1 MTNHPQ
7 PPSPHRAGGSSPS
20 RCRTNSRCNSLLF
33 RAPTRKEWL
42 GDAAGK
48 AAEWLLGRERR
59 DPQFLSPSCLS
70 FPGYRTRMGS
80 CCKRSVSRG
89 WAPGGCGMLEKLLEP
104 MLSQARELRGCSC
117 SQHTAGDTRGPRKRW
132 ECPEPRQRSS
142 SACAEPE
149 SLVALP
155 VQLPGRGRDPIP
167 TFLPA
172 GRDWAVRRGD
182 MGWDTRPLTC
192 CPDLHR
198 ARADLRE
205 PLQADAVFH
214 RPGDRAVPGRG
225 E

>member
-1 MTNHPQ
+1 
-7 PPSPHRAGGSSPS
+7 
-20 RCRTNSRCNSLLF
+20 
-33 RAPTRKEWL
+33 
-42 GDAAGK
+42 
-48 AAEWLLGRERR
+48 
-59 DPQFLSPSCLS
+59 
-70 FPGYRTRMGS
+70 
-80 CCKRSVSRG
+80 
-89 WAPGGCGMLEKLLEP
+89 MLEKLLEP
-104 MLSQARELRGCSC
+104 MLSQARELRGCPC

-132 ECPEPRQRSS
+132 ECHGSGAAL
-142 SACAEPE
+142 ACAELE

-172 GRDWAVRRGD
+172 GRDWAVGRGD
-182 MGWDTRPLTC
+182 MGRDTWPLTC

-225 E
+225 EAAGGNSGLIDRKSVV